1 MIFCVFLVLY
11 LESSISINFNGK
23 DAQHG
28 VQCTHSKVWKTLEQS
43 YGKEEL
49 ESKKEQASKGGQKK
63 HTLMYFSFCLISKV
77 IFFCSAGRLYQRT
90 TSMGALS
97 EASSMPAASAFRW
110 TRYCPVVAL
119 TGHVHVFNLNSHP
132 YPFSSS
138 SVTCSA

>member
-1 MIFCVFLVLY
+1 MMFLCFLVLY
-11 LESSISINFNGK
+11 LESSILTFISVKKMHKMVFN
-23 DAQHG
+23 AHIL
-28 VQCTHSKVWKTLEQS
+28 TKVWKTLEQS

-119 TGHVHVFNLNSHP
+119 IGHVHVFNLILILIPSP
-132 YPFSSS
+132 PLQ
-138 SVTCSA
+138 